1 MTSPSISLPLDRSL
15 LFSPLKLLCESDTWS
30 DCDSRPGEVL
40 SEPVSKSTSDV
51 KENNELQN
59 SDSKNLACG
68 LIPTPSSSS
77 GPHDADADKDLFDSL
92 LTSSPN
98 VHRTPSPIS
107 RGSRS
112 ISDISFE
119 CGSSSRPQSPT
130 TPLSVSPV
138 TLDSADLCKEASEH
152 KPHIPVSFNVEPEPI
167 HLNTFPLQDS
177 FLLFMEPGPVAPPSY
192 DTMPPGG
199 CPRFH
204 VYNSAEA
211 HEKLPSYK
219 PAVYKLGICARKLEW
234 YSPHEASPTRS
245 WKNFIIELNSTQL
258 NFYLIPSHLEPA
270 LLDSRYSPED
280 TQAMRQY
287 SIPEDLKSAFTTESD
302 MAFHDLCDLHAILP
316 TSDCGPCSRS
326 LSTALLSRLNSSVS
340 KRLVRSYSLQHAKLG
355 LASDYTKRS
364 NVLRLRLE
372 NEQLLILFGTPKEM
386 IQWNL
391 GISLGRDLSLDLI
404 DREMPRYRTVPRR
417 RRNNIDQTTPFF
429 NDVITR
435 RSRAQSDPNAALS
448 LRGRFFKLKGKLS
461 SSSSSNSLKEVS
473 AEQEQA
479 SQSRATPSRR
489 YTTNNIYGN
498 SLSSST
504 NSSTTRFEQPS
515 KTRPT
520 QVASSSAPTISG
532 ASRFNSTSHD
542 DDLDEDIQNMSDL
555 HNSDDEDDLEAYM
568 EIFAN
573 CSNRDNNGGSSSSKL
588 TSVPNTPAEDDHK
601 WYPVKQIDSEKR
613 ILRDSLKCIRPLTF
627 DDSWLNKTLVK
638 PTTISPLTLAYMRES
653 YFVTAAQEGGWPRSR
668 SSSSASVFSGQD
680 KHKRRN
686 LIGKDTLLN
695 LPDSAL
701 LKLPHHN
708 LREYLVGPHS
718 LTPKYI

>member
-1 MTSPSISLPLDRSL
+1 MTSSSINLPFERSL

-30 DCDSRPGEVL
+30 DCDSRPGELL
-40 SEPVSKSTSDV
+40 SEPVSKSTSEFD
-51 KENNELQN
+51 ENDEPRDLELLK
-59 SDSKNLACG
+59 DETK
-68 LIPTPSSSS
+68 LIPTTPKLPTSSSS
-77 GPHDADADKDLFDSL
+77 GLLDADADKDIFDTL
-92 LTSSPN
+92 LASSPK
-98 VHRTPSPIS
+98 VHRTPSPLS

-119 CGSSSRPQSPT
+119 CESQTRPESPT
-130 TPLSVSPV
+130 TLLSVSPV
-138 TLDSADLCKEASEH
+138 SLDSANIPKEVSKRESTL
-152 KPHIPVSFNVEPEPI
+152 PIPFNVEPETAHI
-167 HLNTFPLQDS
+167 NTFPHQDA

-192 DTMPPGG
+192 DIMPPGG

-204 VYNSAEA
+204 VYDKHEA
-211 HEKLPSYK
+211 HESLPTYR
-219 PAVYKLGICARKLEW
+219 PAVYKLGLCARKLEW

-245 WKNFIIELNSTQL
+245 WKNFLIELNSTQL
-258 NFYLIPSHLEPA
+258 NFYLIPSHLEPI
-270 LLDSRYSPED
+270 LLNSRYCIEE
-280 TQAMRQY
+280 TLALRHY
-287 SIPEDLKSAFTTESD
+287 SVPKDLNSSFTTESD
-302 MAFHDLCDLHAILP
+302 MAFHALCEQHGILP
-316 TSDCGPCSRS
+316 TSDCGPSSRS

-372 NEQLLILFGTPKEM
+372 NEQLLILFGSPKEM

-417 RRNNIDQTTPFF
+417 RRNNIDRTTPFF
-429 NDVITR
+429 NDVVAR

-461 SSSSSNSLKEVS
+461 SSSNSLMEVSGEEEEAANTRGRPFRLYTTGDVYGSSN
-473 AEQEQA
+473 
-479 SQSRATPSRR
+479 
-489 YTTNNIYGN
+489 
-498 SLSSST
+498 SSST
-504 NSSTTRFEQPS
+504 NSSTVRLDQPQPKASRSSSSTVPTTSGATRF
-515 KTRPT
+515 T
-520 QVASSSAPTISG
+520 
-532 ASRFNSTSHD
+532 STSQD
-542 DDLDEDIQNMSDL
+542 EDLDEDIQNMSDL
-555 HNSDDEDDLEAYM
+555 HNSDDEDDLEGYM

-573 CSNRDNNGGSSSSKL
+573 SPNLKSASSSKPV
-588 TSVPNTPAEDDHK
+588 SVPSTPAEDDHK
-601 WYPVKQIDSEKR
+601 WYPVKQIDTEKR

-653 YFVTAAQEGGWPRSR
+653 YFVTAFQEGGWPRSR
-668 SSSSASVFSGQD
+668 SSSSASVFSGSD
-680 KHKRRN
+680 KYKRRN

-695 LPDSAL
+695 LPDAAL

-718 LTPKYI
+718 LTPKYL